1 MYVTYKISIYLK
13 RYFFT
18 KNQFLINISLKIE
31 NTQQYNINNFP
42 EQIKMSGLPF
52 MWQGWNTKFEL
63 SDEICENCPVYRLY
77 PYTLYGHKILL

>member
-1 MYVTYKISIYLK
+1 MSVI
-13 RYFFT
+13 
-18 KNQFLINISLKIE
+18 NQ
-31 NTQQYNINNFP
+31 NTQQYNTNNFP

-63 SDEICENCPVYRLY
+63 TDEICENCPVYRLY